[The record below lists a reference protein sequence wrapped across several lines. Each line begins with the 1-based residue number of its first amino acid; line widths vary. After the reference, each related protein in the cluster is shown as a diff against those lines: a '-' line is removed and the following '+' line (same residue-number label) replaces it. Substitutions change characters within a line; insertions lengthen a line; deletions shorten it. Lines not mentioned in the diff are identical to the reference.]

1 MSLPTQTARLA
12 VGGPHAYAK
21 SIPIGGSPQ
30 LLERTFVLLSLFT
43 PEEREW
49 TVTEMGR
56 ACGLAVPTVHR
67 IVSAL
72 HRHGFLSRHELSK
85 RYKLGPA
92 IMRLGRTAA
101 MTVDLRAVSRPVL
114 RRISLRTRETSLLT
128 VVSENGSTAICLDR
142 VESQEPLRLSVQPGR
157 EVPLHAG
164 ASQKILLASLPG
176 PELERILDEP
186 LEPVCLATITDPD
199 ALRIELSSI
208 RRRGWASSYEET
220 NRGVWGLAVALVD
233 EYGYAVAAIGVA
245 GPCERRPR
253 SLGRWLSVLSEGAME
268 IATQLGVWVSLK
280 VTVTNPNPAHP
291 RSLADANPCRV
302 REQMIK
308 E

>member
-1 MSLPTQTARLA
+1 MSLSTHAAGPAIAEARA
-12 VGGPHAYAK
+12 PAK
-21 SIPIGGSPQ
+21 TIPIGGSPQ
-30 LLERTFVLLSLFT
+30 LLERTLVVLSLFT
-43 PEEREW
+43 PEQQEW

-85 RYKLGPA
+85 RYQLGPA

-101 MTVDLRAVSRPVL
+101 MTVDLRAVSQPVL

-128 VVSENGSTAICLDR
+128 VVSEGGCRAVCLDR
-142 VESQEPLRLSVQPGR
+142 VESREPLRLSVQPGR
-157 EVPLHAG
+157 EIPLHAG

-176 PELERILDEP
+176 PDRERVLCRPLDP
-186 LEPVCLATITDPD
+186 LCSATITDPA
-199 ALRIELSSI
+199 ALRTELDSI

-233 EYGYAVAAIGVA
+233 EHGYSVAAIGVA

-253 SLGRWLSVLSEGAME
+253 SLGQWLSVLGEGAME
-268 IATQLGVWVSLK
+268 MAAQLGLWISLTG
-280 VTVTNPNPAHP
+280 TVPGSES
-291 RSLADANPCRV
+291 RSAQVPG
-302 REQMIK
+302 
-308 E
+308 